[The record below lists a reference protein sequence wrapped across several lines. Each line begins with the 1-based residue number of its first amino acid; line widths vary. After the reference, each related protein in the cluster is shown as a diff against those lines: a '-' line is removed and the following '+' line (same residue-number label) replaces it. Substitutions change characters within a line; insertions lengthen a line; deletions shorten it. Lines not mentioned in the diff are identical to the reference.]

1 MARLPADQLLSRLA
15 KGKPIPALLL
25 LGDEPYLR
33 DACRAQLI
41 EAYVPEAARD
51 WGVSRYSAAEGE
63 LDAALARAQTLAML
77 CPTQVV
83 FLEEVDAIERMPEAG
98 RDRALEALS
107 AYLDD
112 PAPFTVLVL
121 EADALDQ
128 RMKPA
133 KLFFEKTL
141 TVEVGL
147 GEDAVVRQGT
157 ATTMAKSMVKE
168 LGCEFAPGAAEDLA
182 ELVNAE
188 LTRMK
193 FEIDKLATHAGPGAK
208 ISRED
213 VARLVVS
220 SKRYTVWQLADML
233 AAQKQKSALD
243 FLDGLLRKGEEPVA
257 LVGAL
262 AWMYRKLI
270 EASELPATAPGWQAA
285 RALGMRPETAEIA
298 VRSARRIPK
307 ARLLAGLSA
316 MYEADSLLKSGGRNP
331 GAVMEFL
338 VTRLAGSAGTGQAR
352 A

>member
-1 MARLPADQLLSRLA
+1 MSRLPADQLLSRLA

-41 EAYVPEAARD
+41 EAYVEEAARA

-63 LDAALARAQTLAML
+63 LDAALTQAQTLPML

-83 FLEEVDAIERMPEAG
+83 FLEEVDAVERMPEEG
-98 RDRALEALS
+98 RDRAIEALGS
-107 AYLDD
+107 YLND
-112 PAPFTVLVL
+112 PAPFTILVL
-121 EADALDQ
+121 EAAALDQ
-128 RMKPA
+128 RMKLA
-133 KLFFEKTL
+133 KLLFDKTL

-157 ATTMAKSMVKE
+157 AATMAKSMAKE

-193 FEIDKLATHAGPGAK
+193 AELDKLATHAGLGGR

-213 VARLVVS
+213 VAALVVS
-220 SKRYTVWQLADML
+220 SKKYTVWQLADML
-233 AAQKQKSALD
+233 AAQERERALQ
-243 FLDGLLRKGEEPVA
+243 FLDGLLREGEEPVA

-270 EASELPATAPGWQAA
+270 EASELPSSAAGWQAA
-285 RALGMRPETAEIA
+285 RTLGMRPETAAIA

-307 ARLLAGLSA
+307 ARLLEGLST
-316 MYEADSLLKSGGRNP
+316 MYEADSRLKSGAVNP

-338 VTRLAGSAGTGQAR
+338 VTRLAGSAEPGRAR
-352 A
+352 P